1 MKKSALVI
9 GGCKGIGNAISRRL
23 ASDGFDII
31 ATSRK
36 NSPAVEETR
45 AAVLQAGRAFTFLPL
60 DVMNP
65 NQELLKPYLEG
76 EQLPEV
82 IVYNAGITKDS
93 TFVFM
98 SPEQWHSVIDTNLNG
113 FYNTVQPFLFGLV
126 QRKSGRIIT
135 IASASG
141 QTGQAGQVNYSA
153 SKGALIGA
161 TKALAREVARRNILV
176 NAVSPGV
183 IDTEMTQN
191 LPKEQ
196 VLRLIPQMRYGK
208 PEEVAAAVSFLAG
221 PDATYIT
228 GQVLAVNGGLV
239 I

>member
-45 AAVLQAGRAFTFLPL
+45 AAVLQAGRTFTFLPL

-65 NQELLKPYLEG
+65 DLALLKPFLEG

-82 IVYNAGITKDS
+82 IVYNAGITQDS

-113 FYNTVQPFLFGLV
+113 FYNTVQPFLFGLI

-141 QTGQAGQVNYSA
+141 PTGQAGQVNYSA

-161 TKALAREVARRNILV
+161 TKALAREVARKNILV
-176 NAVSPGV
+176 NTVSPGV

-196 VLRLIPQMRYGK
+196 MIRLIPQMRYGK
-208 PEEVAAAVSFLAG
+208 PEEIAAAVSFLAG

>member
-1 MKKSALVI
+1 MKKSAFVI

-36 NSPAVEETR
+36 NTPAVEETR
-45 AAVLQAGRAFTFLPL
+45 AAVLQTGRAFTFLPL
-60 DVMNP
+60 DVLHP
-65 NQELLKPYLEG
+65 DLDLLKPYLEG

-82 IVYNAGITKDS
+82 IVYNAGITQDS

-113 FYNTVQPFLFGLV
+113 FYNTVQPFLFGLI

-161 TKALAREVARRNILV
+161 TKALAREVARKNILV

>member
-23 ASDGFDII
+23 AADGFDII

-36 NSPAVEETR
+36 DSPAVEETR

-60 DVMNP
+60 DVTNP
-65 NQELLKPYLEG
+65 DIALLKPFLEG

-82 IVYNAGITKDS
+82 IVYNAGITQDS

-113 FYNTVQPFLFGLV
+113 FYNTVQPFLFGLI

-161 TKALAREVARRNILV
+161 TKALAREVARKNILV

-196 VLRLIPQMRYGK
+196 MLRLIPQMRYGK